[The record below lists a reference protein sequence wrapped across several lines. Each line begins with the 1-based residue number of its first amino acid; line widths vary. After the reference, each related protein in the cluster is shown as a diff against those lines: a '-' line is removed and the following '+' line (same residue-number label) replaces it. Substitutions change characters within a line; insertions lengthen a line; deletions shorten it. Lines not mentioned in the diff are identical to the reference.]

1 MVKIYYD
8 SDTDESLIKSKS
20 IAILGYGS
28 QGRAHALNLRDS
40 GVNVIVGVREGGK
53 SWEAAKN
60 DGFKPVSI
68 SEAAKRADVIA
79 VLIPDTEHGKVY
91 KESIEPNLNEGK
103 ALMFA
108 HGYSIRFGLIKPPK
122 NVDVFM
128 VAPKSPGPKLRE
140 AYQQGFGVPSLI
152 AVGQDYSK
160 SAKQLALSY
169 AKAIGSTKV
178 GVLETTFSE
187 ETEEDLFGEQA
198 VLVGGLM
205 YLINTGFETLV
216 EDGYTPELAYFE
228 VLHEMKLI
236 VDLVYSSG
244 LTGMLRAVSDTAKY
258 GGITKG
264 PYIINEDTKKRMKEL
279 LKAIK
284 DGSFAAEW
292 TGNPEESKKR
302 LEKMMEDISNLQIE
316 IVGKKIRKMA
326 GLETSPSILAAQR
339 KPQTEGQDKIAKK
352 SIHT

>member
-8 SDTDESLIKSKS
+8 SDTDASLIKSKS
-20 IAILGYGS
+20 VAVIGYGS

-40 GVNVIVGVREGGK
+40 GVKVTVGVREGGK
-53 SWEAAKN
+53 SWEAAKR
-60 DGFKPVSI
+60 DGFKPAGI
-68 SEAAKRADVIA
+68 AEASKAADVIC
-79 VLIPDTEHGKVY
+79 VLIPDTEHGTVY
-91 KESIEPNLNEGK
+91 SESIAPNLKAGK

-108 HGYSIRFGLIKPPK
+108 HGYSIRFGLINPPK
-122 NVDVFM
+122 DVDVFM

-152 AVGQDYSK
+152 AVGQDYTGK
-160 SAKQLALSY
+160 TRQLALSY

-216 EDGYTPELAYFE
+216 ENGYTPELAYFE

-244 LTGMLRAVSDTAKY
+244 LTGMLKAVSDTAKY

-264 PYIINEDTKKRMKEL
+264 PYIVNDDTKERMQEL

-284 DGSFAAEW
+284 DGSFAKEW
-292 TGNPEESKKR
+292 TGNPAESRKR
-302 LEKMMEDISNLQIE
+302 LEKMMQDIESLQIE
-316 IVGKKIRKMA
+316 TVGKKIRKMA
-326 GLETSPSILAAQR
+326 GLE
-339 KPQTEGQDKIAKK
+339 K
-352 SIHT
+352 

>member
-8 SDTDESLIKSKS
+8 SDTNASLVKAKSV
-20 IAILGYGS
+20 AIIGYGS
-28 QGRAHALNLRDS
+28 QGRAHALNLKDS
-40 GVNVIVGVREGGK
+40 GVKVTVGVREGGK
-53 SWEAAKN
+53 SWEAAKR
-60 DGFKPVSI
+60 DGFKPASI
-68 SEAAKRADVIA
+68 AEAAKAADVICM
-79 VLIPDTEHGKVY
+79 LIPDTEHGTVY
-91 KESIEPNLNEGK
+91 RESIEANLNTGK

-108 HGYSIRFGLIKPPK
+108 HGYSIRFGLIHPPK
-122 NVDVFM
+122 DVDVFM

-152 AVGQDYSK
+152 AVGQDYSGN
-160 SAKQLALSY
+160 ARQLALSY

-216 EDGYTPELAYFE
+216 ENGYTPELAYFE

-264 PYIINEDTKKRMKEL
+264 PYIVNNQTKERMQDL

-284 DGSFAAEW
+284 DGSFAKEW
-292 TGNPEESKKR
+292 TGNPNESRKR
-302 LEKMMEDISNLQIE
+302 LEKMMLDIENLQIE
-316 IVGKKIRKMA
+316 AVGKKIRKMA
-326 GLETSPSILAAQR
+326 GLE
-339 KPQTEGQDKIAKK
+339 K
-352 SIHT
+352 

>member
-8 SDTDESLIKSKS
+8 SDTDLSLIKSKS
-20 IAILGYGS
+20 VAVIGYGS
-28 QGRAHALNLRDS
+28 QGRAHALNLKDS
-40 GVNVIVGVREGGK
+40 GVKVTVGVREGGK
-53 SWEAAKN
+53 SWEAAKR
-60 DGFKPVSI
+60 DGFKPTSI
-68 SEAAKRADVIA
+68 SEASKAADVIC
-79 VLIPDTEHGKVY
+79 VLIPDTEHGTVY
-91 KESIEPNLNEGK
+91 RESIEPNLKAGK

-108 HGYSIRFGLIKPPK
+108 HGYSIRFGLISPPK
-122 NVDVFM
+122 DVDVFM

-152 AVGQDYSK
+152 AVGQDYSGK
-160 SAKQLALSY
+160 ARQLALSY
-169 AKAIGSTKV
+169 AKALGSTKV

-216 EDGYTPELAYFE
+216 ENGYTPELAYFE

-244 LTGMLRAVSDTAKY
+244 LTGMLKAVSDTAKY

-264 PYIINEDTKKRMKEL
+264 PYIINDKTKEKMQEL
-279 LKAIK
+279 LESIK
-284 DGSFAAEW
+284 DGSFAKEW
-292 TGNPEESKKR
+292 TGNPAESRKR
-302 LEKMMEDISNLQIE
+302 LEKMMQDIENLQIE
-316 IVGKKIRKMA
+316 TVGKKIRKMA
-326 GLETSPSILAAQR
+326 GLE
-339 KPQTEGQDKIAKK
+339 K
-352 SIHT
+352 